1 MPRQTSATPMEIIFP
16 DGFKF
21 GIDTGDGFEDV
32 GVLAGGATCTYNWDE
47 YNLDGGNYENFL
59 DYTRNHTVALAPSAF
74 WNFNPSIINK
84 MMMGFTKVTAASSPT
99 AGTDL
104 EFIGN
109 ARHFTVTRA
118 TIRLI
123 HFDNEVVETLV
134 ADDITAL
141 NADTVNDYITVP
153 KTTFSGALAWSTA
166 IDGYVEIDGMTEV
179 HVSDKNVATSQ
190 GHFYT
195 DATNLYFIVAT
206 ETYDDLAGAKAGL
219 AGTEVKAYTS
229 ADWAFT
235 LYNAKIDAG
244 ASMNFKGVNE
254 DGLSEYTVSFTGKPD
269 PSESYRLFRFF
280 RA

>member
-1 MPRQTSATPMEIIFP
+1 M
-16 DGFKF
+16 
-21 GIDTGDGFEDV
+21 
-32 GVLAGGATCTYNWDE
+32 L
-47 YNLDGGNYENFL
+47 
-59 DYTRNHTVALAPSAF
+59 
-74 WNFNPSIINK
+74 
-84 MMMGFTKVTAASSPT
+84 GFTKKTDATTPT
-99 AGTDL
+99 TGTDL
-104 EFIGN
+104 EFAGT
-109 ARHFTVTRA
+109 AKHFTINRA
-118 TIRLI
+118 SLRLI
-123 HFDNEVVETLV
+123 HFDGEVVETLV

-141 NADTVNDYITVP
+141 DTDTVNDYITVP
-153 KTTFSGALAWSTA
+153 KTTFSGALTWTTN

-179 HVSDKNVATSQ
+179 HVDDKNSASSQ

-206 ETYDDLAGAKAGL
+206 GTYADLAGAKAGL
-219 AGTEVKAYTS
+219 AGTVVKAYTS

-244 ASMNFKGVNE
+244 ASMNFKGMNE